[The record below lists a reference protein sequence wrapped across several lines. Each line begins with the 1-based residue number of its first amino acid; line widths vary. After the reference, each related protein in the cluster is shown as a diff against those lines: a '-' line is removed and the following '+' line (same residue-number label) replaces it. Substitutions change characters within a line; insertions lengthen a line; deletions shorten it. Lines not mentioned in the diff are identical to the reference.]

1 MINENIEIKGGVEI
15 ADDIKK
21 KVKTIGGRGLN
32 TEEAQKLG
40 LFQRMGNLLCVT
52 HTTIMAAYRIFGEFD
67 YLVDELHARKNE
79 INREMNLFDKC
90 VERFIK
96 FWTTY
101 YSLGKSGKEVNLETE
116 SLYHKIMEWANLPE
130 TWQLGEEQRTPNAFK
145 DACIQ
150 IDLPDD
156 RVFTFHKTRLGNE
169 LVGEPKETW
178 GVLCYDPKTDT
189 QKSVNTNMD
198 KASALM
204 VAKRLSDENPEK
216 IYSAAIIRDVVEKH
230 IEVVPYKVF
239 KDNETIGKLTE

>member
-21 KVKTIGGRGLN
+21 RVKTIGVRGLN

-101 YSLGKSGKEVNLETE
+101 YSHGKSVKEVNLETE
-116 SLYHKIMEWANLPE
+116 RLYHKIMDWAQIPE
-130 TWQLGEEQRTPNAFK
+130 EWQLGDEQRTPIH
-145 DACIQ
+145 DDVCIQ
-150 IDLPDD
+150 VDLPND
-156 RVFTFHKTRLGNE
+156 RMFTFHKTE
-169 LVGEPKETW
+169 LNHEYVQEPEETW
-178 GVLCYDPKTDT
+178 GVLCYDPSRNT

-198 KASALM
+198 KASAMM
-204 VAKRLSDENPEK
+204 VAKRLSEENPEN
-216 IYSAAIIRDVVEKH
+216 IYSTAIIRDVVEKKT
-230 IEVVPYKVF
+230 EVIPF
-239 KDNETIGKLTE
+239 KAFRNNQTVGKLTI